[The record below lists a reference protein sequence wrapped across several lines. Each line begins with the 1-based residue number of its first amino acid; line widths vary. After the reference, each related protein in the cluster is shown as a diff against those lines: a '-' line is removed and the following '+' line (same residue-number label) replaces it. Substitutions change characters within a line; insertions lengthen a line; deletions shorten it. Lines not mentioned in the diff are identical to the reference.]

1 VVSTDR
7 RSSGATARQPHTH
20 VTQQPSGLRVVTERV
35 PGALS
40 VAAGVWVG
48 VGSRDEPDELSG
60 VSHFLEHLLFKG
72 TEERSARDIAT
83 AIDRVGGDM
92 NAFTTKEYTAYYCRV
107 PADQLALAV
116 ELMGDVLTTP
126 ALRDGD
132 IENERQVILEELAMD
147 DDLPEDVAHRLLA
160 DALFPGH
167 PLGRE
172 AAGTPAS
179 VEVIRPEDVR
189 VFFQHWYRPETMVFA
204 AAGRLDHD
212 KVVAEVE
219 RRFDG
224 SVGGPVPK
232 RVPPGLPPE
241 PLVVERRRTEQVQV
255 ALGFHAL
262 SRDDAD
268 REALDVMNHVL
279 GGGLSS
285 RLFEEIRERRGL
297 AYSVGSGTSAYSD
310 AGALT
315 VYAGT
320 NPGQLAEVL
329 RLVDVELDKLVV
341 DGISGEEL
349 DVAVGYLTGAY
360 ILGLEDIGSRMARLG
375 AQLTTIGSIRPVDE
389 QLDRWRSVTR
399 EDVARVVG
407 RVLEQSRSMAVVGP
421 VSEAM
426 VRGRKARTRSA

>member
-1 VVSTDR
+1 
-7 RSSGATARQPHTH
+7 
-20 VTQQPSGLRVVTERV
+20 VVTERV

-48 VGSRDEPDELSG
+48 VGSRDEPEELSG

-72 TEERSARDIAT
+72 TEDRSARDLAI

-107 PADQLALAV
+107 PADRLTLAV
-116 ELMGDVLTTP
+116 ELMGDVLTIP
-126 ALRDGD
+126 ALRDDD

-160 DALFPGH
+160 EALFPSH

-179 VEVIRPEDVR
+179 VEVIAPDDIRT
-189 VFFQHWYRPETMVFA
+189 FFRHWYRPATMVFA
-204 AAGRLDHD
+204 AAGRLDHEQ
-212 KVVAEVE
+212 VVAEVE
-219 RRFDG
+219 RHFDP
-224 SVGGPVPK
+224 SSGGPVPQ
-232 RVPPGLPPE
+232 RTPPGLPPE
-241 PLVVERRRTEQVQV
+241 ALVVDRRRTEQVQV

-262 SRDDAD
+262 ARDDAD

-297 AYSVGSGTSAYSD
+297 AYSVGSGASAYSD

-320 NPGQLAEVL
+320 SPGQLAEVL
-329 RLVDVELDKLVV
+329 RLVDHELEKLLV
-341 DGISGEEL
+341 DGVTAEEL

-360 ILGLEDIGSRMARLG
+360 VLGLEDVGSRMARLG
-375 AQLTTIGSIRPVDE
+375 ALLTTIGSIRPVEE
-389 QLDRWRSVTR
+389 QLDRWRSVTD
-399 EDVARVVG
+399 EDVARVVN
-407 RVLEQSRSMAVVGP
+407 RVLDKSKSMAVVGP

>member
-1 VVSTDR
+1 
-7 RSSGATARQPHTH
+7 
-20 VTQQPSGLRVVTERV
+20 VVTERV

-48 VGSRDEPDELSG
+48 VGSRDEPEELSG

-72 TEERSARDIAT
+72 TEDRSARDLAI

-107 PADQLALAV
+107 PADRLTLAV
-116 ELMGDVLTTP
+116 ELMGDVLTIP
-126 ALRDGD
+126 ALRDDD

-160 DALFPGH
+160 EALFPSH

-179 VEVIRPEDVR
+179 VEVIAPDDIRA
-189 VFFQHWYRPETMVFA
+189 FFRHWYRPATMVFA
-204 AAGRLDHD
+204 AAGRLDHEQ
-212 KVVAEVE
+212 VVAEVE
-219 RRFDG
+219 RHFDT
-224 SVGGPVPK
+224 SSGGPVPQ
-232 RVPPGLPPE
+232 RTPPGLPPE
-241 PLVVERRRTEQVQV
+241 ALVVDRRRTEQVQV

-262 SRDDAD
+262 ARDDAD

-297 AYSVGSGTSAYSD
+297 AYSVGSGASAYSD

-320 NPGQLAEVL
+320 SPGQLAEVL
-329 RLVDVELDKLVV
+329 RLVDHELEKLLV
-341 DGISGEEL
+341 DGVTAEEL

-360 ILGLEDIGSRMARLG
+360 VLGLEDVGSRMARLG
-375 AQLTTIGSIRPVDE
+375 ALLTTIGSIRPVEE
-389 QLDRWRSVTR
+389 QLDRWRSVTH
-399 EDVARVVG
+399 EDVARVVN
-407 RVLEQSRSMAVVGP
+407 RVLDKSKSMAVVGP